1 MLAFIAWR
9 ICKVRGF
16 TATPQQSR
24 DFSLAALRGA
34 LAALRGALAALR
46 GAERARHGFFLSVAA
61 AGAAAALSDF
71 RLPSWKMAVEMI
83 EAENGREEEEEELV
97 RLW

>member
-1 MLAFIAWR
+1 
-9 ICKVRGF
+9 VRGF

-34 LAALRGALAALR
+34 LAALRGAEL
-46 GAERARHGFFLSVAA
+46 ERHGFFLSVAA

-83 EAENGREEEEEELV
+83 EAGSGREEEEEEEELV